1 MYSFQLLNG
10 RKFRTSYSKN
20 DVFSCHIQFFAIDE
34 ITGNAEA
41 IKPSEVDFSTFVVF
55 KARRQKISF
64 MQQF

>member
-1 MYSFQLLNG
+1 MYAFQLLNG

-20 DVFSCHIQFFAIDE
+20 DVLGCHIQFFAIDE
-34 ITGNAEA
+34 LTGNAEA
-41 IKPSEVDFSTFVVF
+41 IKLSEVDFSTFVIF

>member
-1 MYSFQLLNG
+1 MYAFQLLNG

-20 DVFSCHIQFFAIDE
+20 DVLGCHIQFFAIDE
-34 ITGNAEA
+34 ITGNDEA

-64 MQQF
+64 LQPF

>member
-1 MYSFQLLNG
+1 MYAFQLLNG

-20 DVFSCHIQFFAIDE
+20 DVLGCHVQFFAIDE

-41 IKPSEVDFSTFVVF
+41 IKTSEVDFSTFVVF
-55 KARRQKISF
+55 KARRQKNIF